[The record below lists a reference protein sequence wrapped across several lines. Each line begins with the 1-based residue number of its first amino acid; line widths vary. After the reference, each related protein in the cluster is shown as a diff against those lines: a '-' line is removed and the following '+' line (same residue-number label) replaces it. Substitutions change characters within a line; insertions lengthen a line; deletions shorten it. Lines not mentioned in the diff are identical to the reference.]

1 MMPAEGA
8 VRYFFKVTLGRKGM
22 LKVNERWVIPIVF
35 APRQR
40 PPTYSPL
47 RELALSSP
55 HPPSSLPS
63 SREDPSGWTPPG
75 KYTARETM
83 RAGVFR
89 TKVGEI
95 ILEARVPRGKVVRA
109 GGEKVDFE
117 VSVTSSN
124 PEQTGRF
131 PPGAIQVSLVM
142 KTSVTAQRLSAF
154 FFLLFFPSFL
164 QLTFPPFFL
173 LFLFHSPSRLAIAAN
188 IIDTPILRA
197 SSVRPIGPPGGEAVP
212 YPSAAGAGGI
222 VAAAQQGWKV
232 SYGGSIKLVRL
243 LSLPAFSVLPFL
255 SSLSKKSNNG
265 SDRAAET

>member
-1 MMPAEGA
+1 MPAEGA

-109 GGEKVDFE
+109 GGEKVEFE

-142 KTSVTAQRLSAF
+142 KTSVTAQRLSASSSF
-154 FFLLFFPSFL
+154 SLFPPIRFPLLPAPSPAPSPLLFILLRLHLPF
-164 QLTFPPFFL
+164 QPPPRSQ
-173 LFLFHSPSRLAIAAN
+173 HHRHP
-188 IIDTPILRA
+188 D
-197 SSVRPIGPPGGEAVP
+197 PP
-212 YPSAAGAGGI
+212 
-222 VAAAQQGWKV
+222 
-232 SYGGSIKLVRL
+232 RL
-243 LSLPAFSVLPFL
+243 LSPPNRTTRGRSGPVPFSSWGRRYRSGGGTAGVE
-255 SSLSKKSNNG
+255 G
-265 SDRAAET
+265 